1 MIAILLLLAVTPAA
15 VTPNPAACSRMEK
28 KINAIEK
35 KSKQAEGKRGGPVT
49 FTQEE
54 IESFFALSKMPKIPE
69 GVSEIHFE
77 LHPGKQSA
85 TAVVDFDKYKASSKK
100 PMNPLIDFFLRG
112 KKGLKVE
119 GAAFFQGE
127 GMGTYHLD
135 EASLDEFTVK
145 GSTIEFLLKW
155 FVLPRYPKAEMD
167 KPFQL
172 PVNIRRVEVLDGKII
187 VYP

>member
-1 MIAILLLLAVTPAA
+1 MIATLLLLAAI
-15 VTPNPAACSRMEK
+15 TPNPEACARMEK
-28 KINAIEK
+28 KIAAIKEK
-35 KSKQAEGKRGGPVT
+35 STLPADKRGGPVT
-49 FTQEE
+49 FTQDE
-54 IESFFALSKMPKIPE
+54 IESFFALSKVPKIPE
-69 GVSEIHFE
+69 GVSDIHFE

-100 PMNPLIDFFLRG
+100 PMNPMIDFFLHG
-112 KKGLKVE
+112 KKNLQAD
-119 GAAFFQGE
+119 GAAYFQGE

-135 EASLDEFTVK
+135 QVSLDSLTVK
-145 GSTIEFLLKW
+145 GGTIEFLLKW

-172 PVNIRRVEVLDGKII
+172 PANIQRAEVLEGKII